1 MLMHD
6 NRILTY
12 YLELVFLWNDEQAA
26 HVVPT
31 HQTGSDIVH
40 TVFLSFH
47 IDALIAFMLSS
58 L

>member
-1 MLMHD
+1 MHD